1 MQLLPSQT
9 INFVHISHS
18 FSILNDINEDEVS

>member
-9 INFVHISHS
+9 INFVHISYS
-18 FSILNDINEDEVS
+18 SSILNAINKDEVK